1 MTAHI
6 DPRYPP
12 ELLLAICAYIH
23 SSCIP
28 SPVPSLDPL
37 VTGHHGVP
45 TSLPSSMPPAS
56 WPEPVARHTLAQLCL
71 VSRAWY
77 DAAKPWLWDK
87 LEVRLPRSF
96 LSMVEEIAWDY
107 NEETVD
113 MVMGNTI
120 RAATKA
126 AALATGSAAPS
137 EAAKALEE
145 HILFCLDAPDEAIPL
160 ELLSPVASREPSP
173 RRLRPKSKSP
183 ARWKIMRSISDA
195 VQTLLDN
202 DLGVYIP
209 TPNDPRPGRFVRH
222 LDFNHFRTLGM
233 RRSVEEGVNSPFVT
247 SHRVEAIVKEMPNLL
262 VFGATEFMDGSLN
275 LRILNELFLRGTP
288 SRGRGRPTRGRA
300 LLETHDIDE
309 EDRERRRDCR
319 ELQAVDLTGCIS
331 SVFVNALDEF
341 AAAHLLPQEGVD
353 EPVSSPR
360 MNTEEPL
367 VFPGLKR
374 LGMRGVK
381 SVASRTL
388 AAFVLAFPS
397 LTHLDLSGTRV
408 SPELLAGLGASYTVR
423 LQSLALARCI
433 KLTGDSITQLL
444 VNSQVTSELK
454 ELNLYG
460 DLTYTSPLSES
471 NLADV
476 FTEAPC
482 FLSGNLVYLDLSSAP
497 ITKALLSKVNPQPQL
512 RSLGLS
518 HIPNLELRAVAE
530 LLRTKTPNVEVLTLS
545 GTSPDLD
552 CGQRAGAPRDA
563 VRQSSIALHTHII
576 RPLCTPPFSFSLSAP
591 TSAAAPPA
599 TRLRVIELS
608 PAMLNALGIGAGAWR
623 IVRSKGGRGWYVDT
637 AGGWVAELGRGPGAL
652 RRDLPKEHPWRRYL
666 EQLSEANGNVSSGI
680 GWHARKMEILYGHG
694 MLGHE
699 DGLYGAVSFAYQ
711 G

>member
-1 MTAHI
+1 MTTTAAS
-6 DPRYPP
+6 RYPP

-28 SPVPSLDPL
+28 ATVPSLDPL
-37 VTGHHGVP
+37 VVAHHGVP

-71 VSRAWY
+71 VNHAWY

-87 LEVRLPRSF
+87 LEVRLPRTF

-107 NEETVD
+107 DEETVD

-126 AALATGSAAPS
+126 ALAAGNATSN

-145 HILFCLDAPDEAIPL
+145 HLFSSLSGPDESIPI
-160 ELLSPVASREPSP
+160 ELLSPVASREPSR

-183 ARWKIMRSISDA
+183 ARWEIMRSISDA
-195 VQTLLDN
+195 VQNLLELKDP
-202 DLGVYIP
+202 GVYIS

-247 SHRVEAIVKEMPNLL
+247 SHRVEAIIKEMPNLL

-300 LLETHDIDE
+300 LLLDHDSEE
-309 EDRERRRDCR
+309 EDRDRRRDCR

-341 AAAHLLPQEGVD
+341 AAAHLLPLEGD
-353 EPVSSPR
+353 ESVSSPR
-360 MNTEEPL
+360 MSLDQPL
-367 VFPGLKR
+367 VFPGLQR

-388 AAFVLAFPS
+388 TSFVLSFPA
-397 LTHLDLSGTRV
+397 LTHLDLSGTRA
-408 SPELLAGLGASYTVR
+408 SPELLSGLGASRTVR

-433 KLTGDSITQLL
+433 KLTGDSIADLL
-444 VNSQVTSELK
+444 VNSQVTCQLK

-460 DLTYTSPLSES
+460 DATYTSPLSVD
-471 NLADV
+471 NLVDI
-476 FTEAPC
+476 FTYAPC
-482 FLSGNLVYLDLSSAP
+482 FLSGNLLYLDLSSAP
-497 ITKALLSKVNPQPQL
+497 ITKAVLEKAGKQPQL
-512 RSLGLS
+512 RSLGFS
-518 HIPNLELRAVAE
+518 HIPDLELRAIADFV
-530 LLRTKTPNVEVLTLS
+530 RTKAPNVEVLTLS

-552 CGQRAGAPRDA
+552 CGLRPGVARGS

-576 RPLCTPPFSFSLSAP
+576 RPLCTPPFSFSLSSPATP
-591 TSAAAPPA
+591 PAPPA

-608 PAMLNALGIGAGAWR
+608 PAMLNALGAGAGAWR
-623 IVRSKGGRGWYVDT
+623 IIRSKGGRGWYVDT
-637 AGGWVAELGRGPGAL
+637 ASGWVAELGGGPGAL
-652 RRDLPKEHPWRRYL
+652 RRDLPKDHPWRRYL
-666 EQLSEANGNVSSGI
+666 EQLSDANGNVSSGI

>member
-1 MTAHI
+1 MTS
-6 DPRYPP
+6 DSRYPP
-12 ELLLAICAYIH
+12 ELLFAICAYIH
-23 SSCIP
+23 SACIP
-28 SPVPSLDPL
+28 STVPSLI
-37 VTGHHGVP
+37 HFP

-56 WPEPVARHTLAQLCL
+56 WPEPVARRTLAQLSL
-71 VSRAWY
+71 VNRAWY

-87 LEVRLPRSF
+87 LEVRLPRTF

-107 NEETVD
+107 DEETVD

-126 AALATGSAAPS
+126 ALASD
-137 EAAKALEE
+137 AKALEE
-145 HILFCLDAPDEAIPL
+145 RILCCLNAPDESIPL

-173 RRLRPKSKSP
+173 RQP

-195 VQTLLDN
+195 VQNLMELKDP
-202 DLGVYIP
+202 GVYVP

-247 SHRVEAIVKEMPNLL
+247 AYRVEAIIKEMPNLL

-300 LLETHDIDE
+300 LESHDADE

-331 SVFVNALDEF
+331 SVFVNALTEF
-341 AAAHLLPQEGVD
+341 AAAHLLPLGGADDDV
-353 EPVSSPR
+353 VSSPR
-360 MNTEEPL
+360 MSLDEPL
-367 VFPGLKR
+367 VFPGLRR

-381 SVASRTL
+381 SATSRTL
-388 AAFVLAFPS
+388 TAFVLSFPF
-397 LTHLDLSGTRV
+397 LTHLDLSGTRA
-408 SPELLAGLGASYTVR
+408 SPELLSGLGASSTR

-433 KLTGDSITQLL
+433 SLTGDSITELL
-444 VNSQVTSELK
+444 VNSPVTCELK
-454 ELNLYG
+454 ELNL
-460 DLTYTSPLSES
+460 SPLSVD
-471 NLADV
+471 NLVDI
-476 FTEAPC
+476 FTLAPC

-497 ITKALLSKVNPQPQL
+497 ITKGLLKGLALSP
-512 RSLGLS
+512 SC
-518 HIPNLELRAVAE
+518 
-530 LLRTKTPNVEVLTLS
+530 VLTLS
-545 GTSPDLD
+545 GTSPELD
-552 CGQRAGAPRDA
+552 CGLRPGVAIRGSA
-563 VRQSSIALHTHII
+563 RQSSLALHSYII
-576 RPLCTPPFSFSLSAP
+576 RPLCTPPFSFSLSLP
-591 TSAAAPPA
+591 AAPPKPPA
-599 TRLRVIELS
+599 SRLRVIELS
-608 PAMLNALGIGAGAWR
+608 PAMLNSLGAGAGPWH
-623 IVRSKGGRGWYVDT
+623 IIRSKGGRGWYVDT
-637 AGGWVAELGRGPGAL
+637 ASGWVAELGGGPGSL

-666 EQLSEANGNVSSGI
+666 EQLSDANGNVSSGI
-680 GWHARKMEILYGHG
+680 GWHARKMEVLYGRG
-694 MLGHE
+694 LLGRE

>member
-1 MTAHI
+1 MTTYTGS
-6 DPRYPP
+6 RYPP

-28 SPVPSLDPL
+28 STLPSLDPL
-37 VTGHHGVP
+37 VLQDHGVP
-45 TSLPSSMPPAS
+45 TSLPSSMPAAS
-56 WPEPVARHTLAQLCL
+56 WPEPVARRTLAQLCL
-71 VSRAWY
+71 VSHAWY

-87 LEVRLPRSF
+87 LEVRLPRTF

-107 NEETVD
+107 DEETVD

-120 RAATKA
+120 RAATLA
-126 AALATGSAAPS
+126 AMAAGN
-137 EAAKALEE
+137 AAHETAQDLEE
-145 HILFCLDAPDEAIPL
+145 RILFSLGAPDESIPL

-183 ARWKIMRSISDA
+183 ARWKLMRSISDA
-195 VQTLLDN
+195 VQNLLELKDP
-202 DLGVYIP
+202 GVYIP
-209 TPNDPRPGRFVRH
+209 TPMDPRPGRFVRH

-233 RRSVEEGVNSPFVT
+233 RRSVEEGLNSPFVT
-247 SHRVEAIVKEMPNLL
+247 SYRVEAIVKEMPNLL

-300 LLETHDIDE
+300 LLDPHESEE
-309 EDRERRRDCR
+309 EDRDRRRDCR
-319 ELQAVDLTGCIS
+319 ELQAVDITGCIS
-331 SVFVNALDEF
+331 SVFVHALDEF
-341 AAAHLLPQEGVD
+341 AAAHLLPLEGMD

-360 MNTEEPL
+360 ASLDEPL
-367 VFPGLKR
+367 VFPGLRR

-388 AAFVLAFPS
+388 TAFVLSFPN

-408 SPELLAGLGASYTVR
+408 SAELLAGLGASCTVF

-433 KLTGDSITQLL
+433 KLTGDSITDLL
-444 VNSQVTSELK
+444 VNSLATRELK

-460 DLTYTSPLSES
+460 DITYTSPLSEE
-471 NLADV
+471 NLLDL
-476 FTEAPC
+476 FTHAPC
-482 FLSGNLVYLDLSSAP
+482 FLSGKMVYLDLSSAP
-497 ITKALLSKVNPQPQL
+497 ITKALLEKAGHQPQL

-518 HIPNLELRAVAE
+518 NIPNLELRPVADF
-530 LLRTKTPNVEVLTLS
+530 LRTKAPNVEILTLS

-552 CGQRAGAPRDA
+552 CGMRPGVARGSA
-563 VRQSSIALHTHII
+563 RQSSIALHTHII
-576 RPLCTPPFSFSLSAP
+576 RPLCTPPFSFSLSSP
-591 TSAAAPPA
+591 TQPSAPPV

-637 AGGWVAELGRGPGAL
+637 ASGWVAELGGNPGGL
-652 RRDLPKEHPWRRYL
+652 RRDLPKDHPWRRYL

>member
-1 MTAHI
+1 MTAHV
-6 DPRYPP
+6 DSRYPP

-28 SPVPSLDPL
+28 SSIPSLDPL
-37 VTGHHGVP
+37 VTEDHHGIP
-45 TSLPSSMPPAS
+45 TALPSSMPPAS

-71 VSRAWY
+71 VNHAWY

-87 LEVRLPRSF
+87 LEVRLPRTF

-107 NEETVD
+107 DEETVD
-113 MVMGNTI
+113 MVMDNTI
-120 RAATKA
+120 RAATVA
-126 AALATGSAAPS
+126 AALAIGNIPTS
-137 EAAKALEE
+137 EVAKELEE
-145 HILFCLDAPDEAIPL
+145 RILFCLGAPDESIPL

-183 ARWKIMRSISDA
+183 ARWKLMRSISDA
-195 VQTLLDN
+195 VQTLLDQ

-209 TPNDPRPGRFVRH
+209 TPSDPRPGRFVRH

-247 SHRVEAIVKEMPNLL
+247 AYRVGAIIKEMPNLR

-300 LLETHDIDE
+300 LLEFHDGDE

-319 ELQAVDLTGCIS
+319 ELLAVDLTGCIS

-341 AAAHLLPQEGVD
+341 AAAHLLPLDGD
-353 EPVSSPR
+353 ESISSPR
-360 MNTEEPL
+360 MDEPL
-367 VFPGLKR
+367 IFPW
-374 LGMRGVK
+374 
-381 SVASRTL
+381 S
-388 AAFVLAFPS
+388 AAAWDAWSFPN

-408 SPELLAGLGASYTVR
+408 SPELLSGLGASSTVR

-433 KLTGDSITQLL
+433 KLTGDSITELL
-444 VNSQVTSELK
+444 VDSLVARELK

-460 DLTYTSPLSES
+460 DVTYTSPLSED
-471 NLADV
+471 NLV
-476 FTEAPC
+476 EIFTRAPC
-482 FLSGNLVYLDLSSAP
+482 FLAGNLVYLDLSSAP
-497 ITKALLSKVNPQPQL
+497 ITKALLGKVSLQPAL

-518 HIPNLELRAVAE
+518 HIPNLELRAVAD
-530 LLRTKTPNVEVLTLS
+530 LLRTKAPNVEVLTLS

-552 CGQRAGAPRDA
+552 CGQRPGAPRDA

-576 RPLCTPPFSFSLSAP
+576 RPLCTPPFSFSLSSPTAAP
-591 TSAAAPPA
+591 SPPA

-637 AGGWVAELGRGPGAL
+637 ASGWVDGVL
-652 RRDLPKEHPWRRYL
+652 RRDLEKDHPWRRHL
-666 EQLSEANGNVSSGI
+666 DQLSEANGNVSSGI

>member
-1 MTAHI
+1 MTPHPAS
-6 DPRYPP
+6 RYPQ

-28 SPVPSLDPL
+28 SPFPSLDPL
-37 VTGHHGVP
+37 VTEDHGVP
-45 TSLPSSMPPAS
+45 TFLPSSMPPAS
-56 WPEPVARHTLAQLCL
+56 WSEPVARHTLAQLCL
-71 VSRAWY
+71 VNHAWY

-87 LEVRLPRSF
+87 LEVRLPRTF
-96 LSMVEEIAWDY
+96 LSIVEEIAWDY
-107 NEETVD
+107 EEETVD
-113 MVMGNTI
+113 MVMDNTI
-120 RAATKA
+120 RAATEA
-126 AALATGSAAPS
+126 AALATWNIPTS
-137 EAAKALEE
+137 EAVKALEE
-145 HILFCLDAPDEAIPL
+145 RILFCLGAPDESIPL

-183 ARWKIMRSISDA
+183 ARWKLMRSISDA
-195 VQTLLDN
+195 VQTLLDQ
-202 DLGVYIP
+202 DVGVYIP

-247 SHRVEAIVKEMPNLL
+247 SYRVEAIIKEMPNLR

-288 SRGRGRPTRGRA
+288 SRGRGQPTRGRA
-300 LLETHDIDE
+300 LVEAHDSDE

-319 ELQAVDLTGCIS
+319 ELLAVDLTGCIS

-341 AAAHLLPQEGVD
+341 AAAHLLPLDGGH
-353 EPVSSPR
+353 EPASPR
-360 MNTEEPL
+360 VDAPL
-367 VFPGLKR
+367 VFPGLQR

-388 AAFVLAFPS
+388 TAFVLAFPA

-408 SPELLAGLGASYTVR
+408 SSDLLAGLHALATVR

-433 KLTGDSITQLL
+433 KLTGESITEFL
-444 VNSQVTSELK
+444 VNSPVTSELK

-460 DLTYTSPLSES
+460 DVTYTSPLSED
-471 NLADV
+471 NLLDV
-476 FTEAPC
+476 FTNAPS
-482 FLSGNLVYLDLSSAP
+482 FLAGNLVYLDLSSAP
-497 ITKALLSKVNPQPQL
+497 ITKTLLAKLGPQPAL

-518 HIPNLELRAVAE
+518 HIPNLELRAVVD
-530 LLRTKTPNVEVLTLS
+530 LLRTKASNVEVLTLS
-545 GTSPDLD
+545 GTSPELD
-552 CGQRAGAPRDA
+552 CGMRLGAARDA
-563 VRQSSIALHTHII
+563 VRQAPIALHTHII
-576 RPLCTPPFSFSLSAP
+576 RPLCTPPFSFSLSTPAP
-591 TSAAAPPA
+591 PPAPPA

-637 AGGWVAELGRGPGAL
+637 ASGWVDGVL
-652 RRDLPKEHPWRRYL
+652 RRDLENGHPWRAYL
-666 EQLSEANGNVSSGI
+666 EQLSDANGNVTSGI

>member
-1 MTAHI
+1 MSESS
-6 DPRYPP
+6 YPP
-12 ELLLAICAYIH
+12 ELLFAICHYIH
-23 SSCIP
+23 SACIP
-28 SPVPSLDPL
+28 PSTPSLDPL
-37 VTGHHGVP
+37 ITADHGTP
-45 TSLPSSMPPAS
+45 TSLPSSLPAAS
-56 WPEPVARHTLAQLCL
+56 WPEPLARHTLAQLCL
-71 VSRAWY
+71 VNRAWY

-87 LEVRLPRSF
+87 LEVRLPRTF

-107 NEETVD
+107 EEETVD

-120 RAATKA
+120 RAATQ
-126 AALATGSAAPS
+126 AALAAGNADNT

-145 HILFCLDAPDEAIPL
+145 RILFSLAAPDESIPL

-195 VQTLLDN
+195 VQHLLELKDP
-202 DLGVYIP
+202 GVYIP
-209 TPNDPRPGRFVRH
+209 TPSDPRPGRFVRH

-247 SHRVEAIVKEMPNLL
+247 SFRVEAVIKEMPNLL

-300 LLETHDIDE
+300 LLDHDSEE
-309 EDRERRRDCR
+309 EDRDRRRDCR

-341 AAAHLLPQEGVD
+341 AAAHLLPLED
-353 EPVSSPR
+353 EHVSSPR
-360 MNTEEPL
+360 MNLDEPL
-367 VFPGLKR
+367 VFPGLRR

-388 AAFVLAFPS
+388 TCFVLSFPA

-408 SPELLAGLGASYTVR
+408 SPELLAGLGASRTVR
-423 LQSLALARCI
+423 LHSLALARCI
-433 KLTGDSITQLL
+433 KLTGDSITELL
-444 VNSQVTSELK
+444 VNSAATCDLK

-460 DLTYTSPLSES
+460 DATYSSPLSAD
-471 NLADV
+471 NLV
-476 FTEAPC
+476 EIFTRAPC
-482 FLSGNLVYLDLSSAP
+482 FLAGKLVYLDLSSAP
-497 ITKALLSKVNPQPQL
+497 LTKALLERAGKQPEL
-512 RSLGLS
+512 RSFGLS
-518 HIPNLELRAVAE
+518 HIPHLELRAIADFVQA
-530 LLRTKTPNVEVLTLS
+530 KAPNVEVLTLA

-552 CGQRAGAPRDA
+552 CGLRPGARGSA
-563 VRQSSIALHTHII
+563 RQSSIALHTHII
-576 RPLCTPPFSFSLSAP
+576 RPLCTPPFSFSLTATAP
-591 TSAAAPPA
+591 AAPPA
-599 TRLRVIELS
+599 TRVRVIELS
-608 PAMLNALGIGAGAWR
+608 PAMLNALGAGAGAWR
-623 IVRSKGGRGWYVDT
+623 IIRSKGGRGWYVDT
-637 AGGWVAELGRGPGAL
+637 ASGWVAELNGPPCGL

-666 EQLSEANGNVSSGI
+666 EQLSDANGNVSSGI

>member
-1 MTAHI
+1 MSTHSAS
-6 DPRYPP
+6 PYPP

-28 SPVPSLDPL
+28 SPFPSLDPL
-37 VTGHHGVP
+37 VTADHGVP
-45 TSLPSSMPPAS
+45 TSLPSSMPAAS
-56 WPEPVARHTLAQLCL
+56 WPEPVARRTLAQLCL
-71 VSRAWY
+71 VNRAWY

-87 LEVRLPRSF
+87 LEVRLPRTF

-107 NEETVD
+107 DEETVD
-113 MVMGNTI
+113 MVMDNTI
-120 RAATKA
+120 RAATM
-126 AALATGSAAPS
+126 AALAAGSGSDAES
-137 EAAKALEE
+137 AKALEE
-145 HILFCLDAPDEAIPL
+145 RILFCLGAPDESIPV

-195 VQTLLDN
+195 VQNLIELKDH
-202 DLGVYIP
+202 GVYIP
-209 TPNDPRPGRFVRH
+209 TPSDPRPGRFVRH

-247 SHRVEAIVKEMPNLL
+247 SHRVEAIIKEMPNLL

-300 LLETHDIDE
+300 LVDHDSEE
-309 EDRERRRDCR
+309 EDRDRRRDCR

-341 AAAHLLPQEGVD
+341 AAAHLLPLEGMD

-360 MNTEEPL
+360 KSAAEPL
-367 VFPGLKR
+367 LFPGLQR
-374 LGMRGVK
+374 LGLRGVK

-388 AAFVLAFPS
+388 TAFVLAFPA

-408 SPELLAGLGASYTVR
+408 SPELLAGLGASRTVR

-433 KLTGDSITQLL
+433 KLTGDSITELL
-444 VNSQVTSELK
+444 VNSPVTWDLK

-460 DLTYTSPLSES
+460 DITYTCPLSAD
-471 NLADV
+471 NLVDI
-476 FTEAPC
+476 FTDAPC
-482 FLSGNLVYLDLSSAP
+482 FLSGNLIYLDLSSAP
-497 ITKALLSKVNPQPQL
+497 LTKSLLEKVPKQPQL

-518 HIPNLELRAVAE
+518 HIPSIALSAIADLV
-530 LLRTKTPNVEVLTLS
+530 RTQTPNIEVLTIS
-545 GTSPDLD
+545 GTSPELD
-552 CGQRAGAPRDA
+552 CGLRAGPARGS

-576 RPLCTPPFSFSLSAP
+576 RPLCTPPFTFSLSAGTAP
-591 TSAAAPPA
+591 SAPPA

-608 PAMLNALGIGAGAWR
+608 PAMLNALGVGAGAWR

-637 AGGWVAELGRGPGAL
+637 ASGWVAGEL
-652 RRDLPKEHPWRRYL
+652 RRDLPKEHAWRRYL
-666 EQLSEANGNVSSGI
+666 DQLSEANGNVSSGI

>member
-1 MTAHI
+1 MP
-6 DPRYPP
+6 DLGVPG
-12 ELLLAICAYIH
+12 ELLFAICHYIH
-23 SSCIP
+23 SACIP
-28 SPVPSLDPL
+28 AFPPSLDPL
-37 VTGHHGVP
+37 VSTDNGP
-45 TSLPSSMPPAS
+45 L
-56 WPEPVARHTLAQLCL
+56 ARRTLAQLCL
-71 VSRAWY
+71 VNHAWY

-87 LEVRLPRSF
+87 LEVRLPRTF

-107 NEETVD
+107 DEETVD

-126 AALATGSAAPS
+126 ALAAGNAANS

-145 HILFCLDAPDEAIPL
+145 RILFSLGAPDESIPL

-183 ARWKIMRSISDA
+183 ARWEIMRSISDA
-195 VQTLLDN
+195 FKTSWSSKTPVSI
-202 DLGVYIP
+202 VFP
-209 TPNDPRPGRFVRH
+209 TPSDPRPGRFVRH

-247 SHRVEAIVKEMPNLL
+247 SFRVEAIIKEMPNLL

-300 LLETHDIDE
+300 LLDPHDSEE
-309 EDRERRRDCR
+309 EDRDRRRDCR
-319 ELQAVDLTGCIS
+319 EIQAVDLTGCIS

-341 AAAHLLPQEGVD
+341 AAAHLLPLDGVD
-353 EPVSSPR
+353 EAVSSPR
-360 MNTEEPL
+360 MNVDEPL
-367 VFPGLKR
+367 VFPGLRR

-388 AAFVLAFPS
+388 TCFVLSFPA
-397 LTHLDLSGTRV
+397 LTHLDLSGTRA
-408 SPELLAGLGASYTVR
+408 SPELLAGLGASRTVR

-433 KLTGDSITQLL
+433 KLTGDSITELL
-444 VNSQVTSELK
+444 VDSNATCDLK

-460 DLTYTSPLSES
+460 DVTYSSPLSAD
-471 NLADV
+471 NLIEI
-476 FTEAPC
+476 FTRAPC
-482 FLSGNLVYLDLSSAP
+482 FLAGNLLYLDLSSAP
-497 ITKALLSKVNPQPQL
+497 ITKAVLEKAGPQPQL

-518 HIPNLELRAVAE
+518 HIPDIELRAIADFV
-530 LLRTKTPNVEVLTLS
+530 RTKAPNVEVLTLS

-552 CGQRAGAPRDA
+552 CGMRPGAAVRGS

-576 RPLCTPPFSFSLSAP
+576 RPLCTPPFSFSLSSPSAP
-591 TSAAAPPA
+591 AAPPA
-599 TRLRVIELS
+599 TRVRVIELS
-608 PAMLNALGIGAGAWR
+608 PVMLNTLGIGAGAWR
-623 IVRSKGGRGWYVDT
+623 IIRSKGGRGWYVDT
-637 AGGWVAELGRGPGAL
+637 ASGWVAELGRGPSAL
-652 RRDLPKEHPWRRYL
+652 RRDLPREHPWRRYL
-666 EQLSEANGNVSSGI
+666 EQLSDANGNVSSGI

>member
-1 MTAHI
+1 MMSAHS
-6 DPRYPP
+6 DSRYPP

-28 SPVPSLDPL
+28 SPVHSLDPL
-37 VTGHHGVP
+37 PTEDHGAP
-45 TSLPSSMPPAS
+45 TALPSSMPASS
-56 WPEPVARHTLAQLCL
+56 WPEPVARRTLAQLCL
-71 VSRAWY
+71 VNHAWY

-87 LEVRLPRSF
+87 LEVRLPRTF

-107 NEETVD
+107 SEETVD
-113 MVMGNTI
+113 MVMDSCV
-120 RAATKA
+120 RAATQA
-126 AALATGSAAPS
+126 AALAMRNIPTS

-145 HILFCLDAPDEAIPL
+145 RILFCLGAPDESIPL

-173 RRLRPKSKSP
+173 RRIRPKSKSP
-183 ARWKIMRSISDA
+183 ARWKLMRSISDA
-195 VQTLLDN
+195 LQTLLDQ
-202 DLGVYIP
+202 DLGVYVP
-209 TPNDPRPGRFVRH
+209 TPSDPRPGRFVRH

-247 SHRVEAIVKEMPNLL
+247 SHRVEAIIKEMPNLL

-288 SRGRGRPTRGRA
+288 SRGRGRPSRGRA
-300 LLETHDIDE
+300 LIETHDGDE

-319 ELQAVDLTGCIS
+319 ELMAVDLTGCIS

-341 AAAHLLPQEGVD
+341 AAAHLLPVDGTEEAASSPRVD
-353 EPVSSPR
+353 EP
-360 MNTEEPL
+360 L
-367 VFPGLKR
+367 IFPGLQR

-388 AAFVLAFPS
+388 STFVLAFPN

-408 SPELLAGLGASYTVR
+408 SPELLFSIGASTTVQ

-433 KLTGDSITQLL
+433 KLTGDSITDLL
-444 VNSQVTSELK
+444 VRSPTTAGLK

-460 DLTYTSPLSES
+460 DVTYTSPLSED
-471 NLADV
+471 NLAEI
-476 FTEAPC
+476 FTQAPC
-482 FLSGNLVYLDLSSAP
+482 FLSGNMVYLDLSSAP
-497 ITKALLSKVNPQPQL
+497 LNKTLLAKVGPQASL

-518 HIPNLELRAVAE
+518 HIPNLDLRAIAD
-530 LLRTKTPNVEVLTLS
+530 LLRTKASNVEVLTLS
-545 GTSPDLD
+545 GTSPELD
-552 CGQRAGAPRDA
+552 CGLRAGGARDA
-563 VRQSSIALHTHII
+563 VRMSSIALHTHII

-591 TSAAAPPA
+591 NAPPA
-599 TRLRVIELS
+599 PPPTRLRVIELS

-637 AGGWVAELGRGPGAL
+637 ASGWIDGVL
-652 RRDLPKEHPWRRYL
+652 RRDLEKEHPWRRYL
-666 EQLSEANGNVSSGI
+666 DQLSDANGNVSSGI

>member
-6 DPRYPP
+6 DSRYPP

-37 VTGHHGVP
+37 VAGHHGVP

-341 AAAHLLPQEGVD
+341 AAAHLLPLDGVD

-360 MNTEEPL
+360 MSMEEPL

-388 AAFVLAFPS
+388 TAFVLAFPS

-408 SPELLAGLGASYTVR
+408 SPELLAGLGASCTVR

-433 KLTGDSITQLL
+433 KLTGDSITELL

-460 DLTYTSPLSES
+460 DPHS
-471 NLADV
+471 NLADI
-476 FTEAPC
+476 FTDAPC
-482 FLSGNLVYLDLSSAP
+482 FLSGNLVS
-497 ITKALLSKVNPQPQL
+497 PQPQM

-518 HIPNLELRAVAE
+518 HIPNLELRAVAD

-545 GTSPDLD
+545 GTSPDLG

-576 RPLCTPPFSFSLSAP
+576 RP
-591 TSAAAPPA
+591 
-599 TRLRVIELS
+599 LS

-637 AGGWVAELGRGPGAL
+637 ASGWVAELGRGPGAL
-652 RRDLPKEHPWRRYL
+652 RRDLSKEHPWRRYL